1 MEPLAECLDVSLLEL
16 MQGEQKTEPQL
27 ETGDAVQVLADTVA
41 CSEREEE
48 RRNRMW
54 KIRLQLCV
62 CGLGGCYLI
71 SSGLFFLLRLN
82 GNKALAVSKPGTWY
96 ENPVLFYLWVGIV
109 ILGFA
114 AAAFY
119 LLWKNDRPSTGVRI
133 GRHRVKGLLTIL
145 MDILV
150 VLLLHTYM
158 TGMAE
163 NQEQLNALSEAIPI
177 KAAISNNNGSLYTDL
192 DIPETIV
199 QGLLDSV
206 YVKDLKLTVQL
217 KADAGYSDPE
227 NWDTLDYLYGVNCM
241 AAVPGF
247 EADSVVWNA
256 GMDDTVFDRAEAYC
270 VVSAELM
277 EERGWKLGDRIELEQ
292 YYFYRGGYGG
302 REIFLDPLES
312 LTYEIAGYSDMKD
325 ISMEDTGWVYPDI
338 LVPLHAVRECYV
350 RQGIPFTATS
360 AGFVVQ
366 DTLHLNEF
374 KQEMRDLGLKNVA
387 PMAQR
392 VTYEGNVLN
401 LNDSAFI
408 GAASRLMELLD
419 TVRAFFPFLLG
430 LIVCVGYLVTLL
442 LLHGRKQEMALLRSI
457 GVSRTGCFLIFFK
470 EQLLLAAA
478 GVFAGSLL
486 AVLLQG
492 NHGGG
497 SVMAGC
503 LVGVCYM
510 LGNGLA
516 LWKLFTPF
524 EDSEYEIVGM
534 YGGKESGSMDA
545 YSMGYNEVIIPS
557 ASVKNSD
564 GNNIVIVGPMQGF
577 NTSFQIE
584 NGSIESYMEK
594 WTAQGIDNV
603 EITFYDRGYTK
614 LSAGMEN
621 MKSIA
626 RILVVMGAVMVLM
639 VLAYFTWLF
648 ILRQGDRTAIERSL
662 GFRKSQSF
670 RSMFFG
676 IFLLILAGSA
686 VGCTAGSAL
695 AAKVAGSLNHEA
707 YFDTDFGNSAAAQ
720 LKAEQDP
727 EADIFYPVRTVA
739 GTMAAILVTGS
750 FMAAIGIGC
759 NLRKEPME
767 LLGKR
772 RE

>member
-1 MEPLAECLDVSLLEL
+1 MYGAVNPDYTTYDSPGTRVLLEVSPLEDTGLDHPVKLRIRRILLGEWLREGDIILFCDHYNPSPKILFKDKTYL
-16 MQGEQKTEPQL
+16 MSLSDWPGHGSGTYEYRPSRGPVSTQVTPEGKRLEDGLPDDYFCEEVTEGFYETELGKRWLLLLKEAEYMTHLFPVTGTDNIYLMMPFYQG
-27 ETGDAVQVLADTVA
+27 DV
-41 CSEREEE
+41 
-48 RRNRMW
+48 
-54 KIRLQLCV
+54 
-62 CGLGGCYLI
+62 YI
-71 SSGLFFLLRLN
+71 SSGREFT
-82 GNKALAVSKPGTWY
+82 SEEYESGTK
-96 ENPVLFYLWVGIV
+96 VCIVGEQ
-109 ILGFA
+109 FA
-114 AAAFY
+114 A
-119 LLWKNDRPSTGVRI
+119 KN
-133 GRHRVKGLLTIL
+133 GL
-145 MDILV
+145 
-150 VLLLHTYM
+150 
-158 TGMAE
+158 
-163 NQEQLNALSEAIPI
+163 
-177 KAAISNNNGSLYTDL
+177 
-192 DIPETIV
+192 
-199 QGLLDSV
+199 
-206 YVKDLKLTVQL
+206 
-217 KADAGYSDPE
+217 
-227 NWDTLDYLYGVNCM
+227 
-241 AAVPGF
+241 
-247 EADSVVWNA
+247 
-256 GMDDTVFDRAEAYC
+256 
-270 VVSAELM
+270 
-277 EERGWKLGDRIELEQ
+277 KLGDRIRLPL
-292 YYFYRGGYGG
+292 YYADHY
-302 REIFLDPLES
+302 
-312 LTYEIAGYSDMKD
+312 
-325 ISMEDTGWVYPDI
+325 
-338 LVPLHAVRECYV
+338 
-350 RQGIPFTATS
+350 AT
-360 AGFVVQ
+360 
-366 DTLHLNEF
+366 
-374 KQEMRDLGLKNVA
+374 
-387 PMAQR
+387 
-392 VTYEGNVLN
+392 
-401 LNDSAFI
+401 
-408 GAASRLMELLD
+408 
-419 TVRAFFPFLLG
+419 
-430 LIVCVGYLVTLL
+430 
-442 LLHGRKQEMALLRSI
+442 
-457 GVSRTGCFLIFFK
+457 
-470 EQLLLAAA
+470 
-478 GVFAGSLL
+478 
-486 AVLLQG
+486 
-492 NHGGG
+492 GG
-497 SVMAGC
+497 SNFSSSGFGAESFLNADG
-503 LVGVCYM
+503 
-510 LGNGLA
+510 
-516 LWKLFTPF
+516 KLFTPF

-594 WTAQGIDNV
+594 WTAQGIDNM

-727 EADIFYPVRTVA
+727 EADIFYPVRTAA